1 MAAVRASAGGLDV
14 RARGAVLPA
23 IVLRNLKPRTD
34 PRSPTPV
41 IQMATGMMGE
51 TVTIQKNWQE
61 LIRPN
66 KLQVTPGTDANRFAT
81 LVAEPLE
88 RGFGQTLGN
97 ALRRILLSSLQGAAV
112 QSVHIDGVLHEF
124 SSIAGVREDVT
135 DIVLNIKDISI
146 KMQGEGPKRM
156 VVKKQGPGVVT
167 AGDIQTVGD
176 ITVLNPDLQICTLD
190 EGAEIRMEFTV
201 ASGKGYVAAE
211 RNRPEDAP
219 IGLIPVDSLFSPVRK
234 VSYKVENTREGQIL
248 DYDKLTMA
256 IETNG
261 AISPDDAVAYAA
273 RILQDQLNVFVNFE
287 EPRKE
292 VTQEII
298 PDLAFNP
305 AFLKKVDELELS
317 VRSANCLKNDNIVY
331 IGDLVQKSE
340 AEMLRTPNFGRKSL
354 NEIKEVLAQMGLHL
368 GMEVPGWPP
377 ENIDELAKR
386 FEDHY

>member
-1 MAAVRASAGGLDV
+1 M
-14 RARGAVLPA
+14 
-23 IVLRNLKPRTD
+23 IF
-34 PRSPTPV
+34 
-41 IQMATGMMGE
+41 
-51 TVTIQKNWQE
+51 QKNWQE
-61 LIRPN
+61 MIKPQ
-66 KLQVTPGTDANRFAT
+66 KLRVDAGHDAGRSAT

-88 RGFGQTLGN
+88 RGFGLTLGN
-97 ALRRILLSSLQGAAV
+97 ALRRVLLSSLQGAAV
-112 QSVHIDGVLHEF
+112 TAIQIDGVLHEF

-135 DIVLNIKDISI
+135 DIVLNVKQIALR
-146 KMQGEGPKRM
+146 MHAEGPKRLTLRAE
-156 VVKKQGPGVVT
+156 GPGEVT
-167 AGDIQTVGD
+167 SGQ
-176 ITVLNPDLQICTLD
+176 ITPVADVEILNPNLVLCTLD
-190 EGAEIRMEFTV
+190 EGITLRMELTV
-201 ASGKGYVAAE
+201 ASGKGYVPAD

-234 VSYKVENTREGQIL
+234 VSYKVENTREGEIL
-248 DYDKLTMA
+248 DYDKLTMT
-256 IETNG
+256 IGTNG
-261 AISPDDAVAYAA
+261 AITPDDSVAYAA

-368 GMEVPGWPP
+368 GMEIP
-377 ENIDELAKR
+377 
-386 FEDHY
+386 